1 MTTKILTQKNIT
13 LALVAAMLAVGALI
27 PLTTAMAA
35 SPARGRLASAPQA
48 YTGDNFYA
56 LNALSRVFGLEV
68 AQGMALP
75 QSVLSLFGDNLNAFF
90 GNYLST
96 ASSQPSITLS
106 HVPLYVHE
114 VRGF

>member
-1 MTTKILTQKNIT
+1 L
-13 LALVAAMLAVGALI
+13 
-27 PLTTAMAA
+27 AA
-35 SPARGRLASAPQA
+35 SPARGTSASAPQA
-48 YTGDNFYA
+48 YAGDNFYA
-56 LNALSRVFGLEV
+56 LSALSRVFGPEV

-106 HVPLYVHE
+106 HVPFYVHE